1 MQSPGRGE
9 FTPHLGL
16 DLNQGRKEKREMSY
30 FRNNTR
36 KGIVALVTGAGGQ
49 LGQDLIVF
57 LKMRGY
63 KVFSYTHEKLEIT
76 NQMQVKQEIKEI
88 RPDIVFHSAAYTKVD
103 QAEEE
108 MDLAFAVNGWGTRNV
123 AVASEEVGAKLV
135 YISTDYVFDGEKGK
149 PYLEYD
155 RTAPLNVYGASK
167 EMGEQMVRDFH
178 SRFFIVRTS
187 WVYGAYGANFVKT
200 MLRLG
205 KEQLAVRVVNDQI
218 GSPTYTVDLAEAL
231 LHLIETEKYGIYHLS
246 NSGACSWYEFAKA
259 IFEEVGMQVTVEPIP
274 TEAFPRPAK
283 RPKYSVLDHMPGGSM
298 DFLPCPIG
306 GMD

>member
-1 MQSPGRGE
+1 MLEPSSK
-9 FTPHLGL
+9 
-16 DLNQGRKEKREMSY
+16 DSSKM
-30 FRNNTR
+30 RN
-36 KGIVALVTGAGGQ
+36 KQKVLVTGARGQ
-49 LGQDLIVF
+49 LGQDLMI
-57 LKMRGY
+57 LLRERGY
-63 KVFSYTHEKLEIT
+63 DAFGFSREELDITDMEKVKKTFTS
-76 NQMQVKQEIKEI
+76 I
-88 RPDIVFHSAAYTKVD
+88 RPDVVLHTAAYTKVD

-123 AVASEEVGAKLV
+123 VVASEEVGAKLV
-135 YISTDYVFDGEKGK
+135 FISTDYVFDGEKGK

-246 NSGACSWYEFAKA
+246 NSGVCSWYEFAKA
-259 IFEEVGMQVTVEPIP
+259 IFEESGIELTVEPIP

-283 RPKYSVLDHMPGGSM
+283 RPKYTVLDHMAWRLNGFPPMPHWRDGLKRFF
-298 DFLPCPIG
+298 DVIK
-306 GMD
+306 

>member
-1 MQSPGRGE
+1 MR
-9 FTPHLGL
+9 
-16 DLNQGRKEKREMSY
+16 NKRK
-30 FRNNTR
+30 
-36 KGIVALVTGAGGQ
+36 VLVTGARGQ
-49 LGQDLIVF
+49 LGQDLMI
-57 LKMRGY
+57 LLRERGY
-63 KVFSYTHEKLEIT
+63 DAFGFSREELDITDMEKV
-76 NQMQVKQEIKEI
+76 KETFTSI
-88 RPDIVFHSAAYTKVD
+88 RPDVVLHTAAYTKVD

-123 AVASEEVGAKLV
+123 AVASEEVGAELV

-205 KEQLAVRVVNDQI
+205 KEQPAVRVVNDQI

-231 LHLIETEKYGIYHLS
+231 LQVIDTEKYGIYHLS
-246 NSGACSWYEFAKA
+246 NTGQCSWYEFAKA
-259 IFEEVGMQVTVEPIP
+259 IFEEAGMQVTVEPIH

-283 RPKYSVLDHMPGGSM
+283 RPKYSVLDHTAWRLNGFPPMPHWRDGLKR
-298 DFLPCPIG
+298 FLDVIK
-306 GMD
+306 

>member
-1 MQSPGRGE
+1 MSS
-9 FTPHLGL
+9 
-16 DLNQGRKEKREMSY
+16 NKSEK
-30 FRNNTR
+30 
-36 KGIVALVTGAGGQ
+36 KCKVLITGVGGQ
-49 LGQDLIVF
+49 LGKDLMLL
-57 LKMRGY
+57 LKDRTYEVYG
-63 KVFSYTHEKLEIT
+63 FSREELDVTDQFE
-76 NQMQVKQEIKEI
+76 VKKSIEEVH
-88 RPDIVFHSAAYTKVD
+88 PDVVIHTAAYTKVD

-283 RPKYSVLDHMPGGSM
+283 RPKYSVLDHRAWRLNGFPPMPHWRDGLKR
-298 DFLPCPIG
+298 FLTSYIKT
-306 GMD
+306 

>member
-1 MQSPGRGE
+1 MR
-9 FTPHLGL
+9 
-16 DLNQGRKEKREMSY
+16 NKRK
-30 FRNNTR
+30 
-36 KGIVALVTGAGGQ
+36 VLVTGPRGQ
-49 LGQDLIVF
+49 LGQDLMI
-57 LKMRGY
+57 LLRERGY
-63 KVFSYTHEKLEIT
+63 DAFGFSREELDITDMEKV
-76 NQMQVKQEIKEI
+76 QETFTSI
-88 RPDIVFHSAAYTKVD
+88 RPDVVLHTAAYTKVD

-108 MDLAFAVNGWGTRNV
+108 IDLAFAVNGWGTRNV

-167 EMGEQMVRDFH
+167 EIGEQMVRDFH

-205 KEQLAVRVVNDQI
+205 KEEPAVRVVNDQT

-231 LHLIETEKYGIYHLS
+231 FQLMETEKYGIYHLS
-246 NSGACSWYEFAKA
+246 NSGACSWYDFAKA
-259 IFEEVGMQVTVEPIP
+259 IFEEAGMQVTVEPIP
-274 TEAFPRPAK
+274 TEYFPRPAK
-283 RPKYSVLDHMPGGSM
+283 RPKYSVMDHMAWRLNGFPPMPHWRDGLKRFF
-298 DFLPCPIG
+298 DVIK
-306 GMD
+306 